1 MRRFSFQAY
10 CDKIRPQTNLAF
22 SLTSTEVSA
31 NAGPQHADIP
41 PMETIIFRRSQ
52 SRNALLRM
60 IILAVAIAAVVIWKI
75 DYINAVYFRD
85 QLTVTGWVINGAIV
99 TLFGLGVLKMITSF
113 LSYSREESAM
123 IRFMKNLD
131 NDASDAL
138 KGVSKKSIIARRYAT
153 LEKMHANHTPV
164 NQSAIAST
172 LVASEST
179 RNSFPR
185 FISNTLILTGV
196 FGTIVSLSLALIGA
210 SDLLENAVN
219 VNGMG
224 LVVHGMSTALST
236 TITAIACYMYFGYFY
251 IKLTDVQTN
260 LISAIE
266 QITTSHLLP
275 RFQVKTDSVLYEFTG
290 LIRSLQGLVRQ
301 MADSQSNFAEVEKNL
316 VETVD
321 TYRDNVEGMNQELAD
336 IKGILRIGFRLGE
349 K

>member
-1 MRRFSFQAY
+1 M
-10 CDKIRPQTNLAF
+10 D
-22 SLTSTEVSA
+22 
-31 NAGPQHADIP
+31 
-41 PMETIIFRRSQ
+41 TINFRRHQ
-52 SRNALLRM
+52 SRNTLFRM
-60 IILAVAIAAVVIWKI
+60 ILLAVAVAAVVIWKI
-75 DYINAVYFRD
+75 EYINAVYFRD
-85 QLTVTGWVINGAIV
+85 QLTATGWIVNGAIL
-99 TLFGLGVLKMITSF
+99 TLFGLGVLKMIVIF
-113 LSYSREESAM
+113 LSYSREETAMVRFLKNISTESA
-123 IRFMKNLD
+123 D
-131 NDASDAL
+131 TL
-138 KGVSKKSIIARRYAT
+138 KGISKKSIIARRYVT
-153 LEKMHANHTPV
+153 LEKLHAAHTPV
-164 NQSAIAST
+164 NQSALAST

-236 TITAIACYMYFGYFY
+236 TITAIACYMYFGYFF

-266 QITTSHLLP
+266 QVTTSHLMP
-275 RFQVKTDSVLYEFTG
+275 RFQMQTDSVLYEFTG
-290 LIRSLQGLVRQ
+290 LIRSLQGLVQQ
-301 MADSQSNFAEVEKNL
+301 MSQSQANFTEVEKNL
-316 VETVD
+316 VETVEA
-321 TYRDNVEGMNQELAD
+321 YRDNVEGMNQELAD

>member
-1 MRRFSFQAY
+1 
-10 CDKIRPQTNLAF
+10 
-22 SLTSTEVSA
+22 
-31 NAGPQHADIP
+31 
-41 PMETIIFRRSQ
+41 MESIHFNRHQ
-52 SRNALLRM
+52 SRNTLLRM
-60 IILAVAIAAVVIWKI
+60 LIVAAGVAGVVIWKL

-85 QLTVTGWVINGAIV
+85 QLTYTGWVINGAIIV
-99 TLFGLGVLKMITSF
+99 LFGLGVLKMISIF
-113 LSYSREESAM
+113 LSYMREEAAM
-123 IRFMKNLD
+123 VRFTKNL
-131 NDASDAL
+131 NADAPDSL
-138 KGVSKKSIIARRYAT
+138 KGVSRKSIIARRYNT
-153 LEKMHANHTPV
+153 LEKLHKSHTPV
-164 NQSAIAST
+164 NQSAMAST

-224 LVVHGMSTALST
+224 MVVHGMSTALST

-251 IKLTDVQTN
+251 VKMTDVQTN

-266 QITTSHLLP
+266 QVTTSHLMP
-275 RFQVKTDSVLYEFTG
+275 RFQMQTDSVLYEFTG
-290 LIRSLQGLVRQ
+290 LIRSLQGLVQQ
-301 MADSQSNFAEVEKNL
+301 MAQSQSNFTQVEESL
-316 VETVD
+316 LETVQS
-321 TYRDNVEGMNQELAD
+321 YKENVEGMNQELAD